1 MGCQN
6 SKFKSATGTG
16 SNVDAAAGGGTVD
29 NNNNSNG
36 KHYPRNITVP
46 ECSSKT
52 VNACFGGVKVRYAF
66 FSQRG
71 YYPEGTSYNKF
82 KLAFFYGV
90 IVMY

>member
-6 SKFKSATGTG
+6 SKFISVSG
-16 SNVDAAAGGGTVD
+16 SNVDAKGGGTVE

-36 KHYPRNITVP
+36 KHYQRNVAVP

-66 FSQRG
+66 YSQRG
-71 YYPEGTSYNKF
+71 YYPDGT
-82 KLAFFYGV
+82 
-90 IVMY
+90 